1 MASLP
6 PADVRGFPAP
16 HDALAATRGH
26 AAGTRYELAV
36 AQGASARLATGWL
49 ALGIAALVGSG
60 LFSLLLVLA
69 RTPGLKDLFPV
80 ANFFQVALVAHVDL
94 SVLVWFLAFAGV
106 LWSLAG
112 DARAIGLGR
121 AALALCA
128 AGTAAIIVAPL
139 AGNAVPVLANYIPVI
154 DNAVFLGGLGALGAG
169 VALAIVRTFLA
180 TRTSSAAP
188 GGDDALRWGIV
199 GSAIATAMA
208 LAAFGW
214 SWTEVSPHLERK
226 AYFELLFWGGGHVLQ
241 FTWTLLMLVAW
252 LWLAGALGLR
262 PALSPRVTLV
272 VLTIALASVFV
283 TPAIY
288 LAHPVASVEHHKLQT
303 WLMRFGGGLA
313 IPPILL
319 AILFSMRRLPALDAE
334 SRPLFGALA
343 ASMALFAAGGLIG
356 FAISG
361 PNVKIPAHYHGCIVG
376 VTLAFMGLAYHL
388 LPRLGYSAPR
398 SRLAAWQPWL
408 YGGGQLAHIV
418 GLVWSGGY
426 GVERK
431 VAGAAQ
437 VLRTPQEVA
446 GMALMGL
453 GGLVAILGGLA
464 FVVVVIGAFRR
475 GRPAAR

>member
-16 HDALAATRGH
+16 RGALAATRSP
-26 AAGTRYELAV
+26 AAGTRYELPV
-36 AQGASARLATGWL
+36 AQGASARLAAGWL
-49 ALGIAALVGSG
+49 ALGVAALVGSG

-112 DARAIGLGR
+112 DSRAIGLGR

-128 AGTAAIIVAPL
+128 AGTAAITVAPL

-169 VALAIVRTFLA
+169 VALAIARTFLA
-180 TRTSSAAP
+180 TRTSSSAP
-188 GGDDALRWGIV
+188 GGADALRWGIV

-214 SWTEVSPHLERK
+214 SWMEVSPHLERK

-262 PALSPRVTLV
+262 PALSPRVTLIV
-272 VLTIALASVFV
+272 FTIALASVFV

-319 AILFSMRRLPALDAE
+319 ALLFSMRRLPALDAE

-343 ASMALFAAGGLIG
+343 ASIGALRGRR
-356 FAISG
+356 
-361 PNVKIPAHYHGCIVG
+361 AHR
-376 VTLAFMGLAYHL
+376 LRDQRPEREDPRA
-388 LPRLGYSAPR
+388 LPRLHRGRDARLHGARLPPPAAAGLQRAALAPG
-398 SRLAAWQPWL
+398 RLAA
-408 YGGGQLAHIV
+408 
-418 GLVWSGGY
+418 
-426 GVERK
+426 
-431 VAGAAQ
+431 VA
-437 VLRTPQEVA
+437 LR
-446 GMALMGL
+446 
-453 GGLVAILGGLA
+453 
-464 FVVVVIGAFRR
+464 R
-475 GRPAAR
+475 RPARAHRGPRVVRAATAWSARWRARPRSCARRRKWRAWPSWGWAGWLRSWAASPSWSW

>member
-6 PADVRGFPAP
+6 SAHLPAAVRRLAPA
-16 HDALAATRGH
+16 TVYG
-26 AAGTRYELAV
+26 LAV
-36 AQGASARLATGWL
+36 SRDASARLATAWL
-49 ALGIAALVGSG
+49 ALGVAALVGSG
-60 LFSLLLVLA
+60 VFSLLLVLA
-69 RTPGLKDLFPV
+69 RTPGLKEVFPV

-94 SVLVWFLAFAGV
+94 SVLVWFLSFAGV
-106 LWSLAG
+106 LWSLACDG
-112 DARAIGLGR
+112 RAIAAGWT
-121 AALALCA
+121 ALALCA
-128 AGTAAIIVAPL
+128 AGTIALCVAPI
-139 AGNAVPVLANYIPVI
+139 AGHAVPVLANYIPVI
-154 DNAVFLGGLGALGAG
+154 DNSVFLGGLLVFGAG
-169 VALAIVRTFLA
+169 VALAVARTIWA
-180 TRTSSAAP
+180 ARTSGALLDGES
-188 GGDDALRWGIV
+188 ALRWGIV
-199 GSAIATAMA
+199 GSALATAMA
-208 LAAFGW
+208 LAAFAW
-214 SWTEVSPHLERK
+214 SWMEISPHLERK

-241 FTWTLLMLVAW
+241 FTWTLLMLAGW
-252 LWLAGALGLR
+252 LWLASALGLR
-262 PALSPRVTLV
+262 VALSPRVTLLV
-272 VLTIALASVFV
+272 FTIALASVFV

-313 IPPILL
+313 IPPVLL
-319 AILFSMRRLPALDAE
+319 AILWSMRGLGSLDARK
-334 SRPLFGALA
+334 RPIFGALA
-343 ASMALFAAGGLIG
+343 ASIALFAAGGLIG

-388 LPRLGYSAPR
+388 LPQLGFAAPR

-453 GGLVAILGGLA
+453 GGLVAIVGGLA
-464 FVVVVIGAFRR
+464 FVIVVIGALRR
-475 GRPAAR
+475 GAAVQSR

>member
-6 PADVRGFPAP
+6 SARLPAAAPTLAPSSPAYG
-16 HDALAATRGH
+16 LT
-26 AAGTRYELAV
+26 V
-36 AQGASARLATGWL
+36 ARDASARLATGWL
-49 ALGIAALVGSG
+49 ALGVAALVGSG
-60 LFSLLLVLA
+60 IFSLLLVLA
-69 RTPGLKDLFPV
+69 RTPGLKEVFPV

-94 SVLVWFLAFAGV
+94 SVLVWFVSFAGV
-106 LWSLAG
+106 LWSLACDG
-112 DARAIGLGR
+112 RAIGLGWT
-121 AALALCA
+121 ALALCG
-128 AGTAAIIVAPL
+128 AGTVALCVAPL
-139 AGNAVPVLANYIPVI
+139 APHAVPVLANYIPVI
-154 DNAVFLGGLGALGAG
+154 DNAVFLGGLLAIGAG
-169 VALAIVRTFLA
+169 VALAVVRTFW
-180 TRTSSAAP
+180 SARLSTA
-188 GGDDALRWGIV
+188 ALDGEAAIRWGAL
-199 GSAIATAMA
+199 GSAVATAVA
-208 LAAFGW
+208 LAAFFW
-214 SWTEVSPHLERK
+214 SWQEVSPHLERK

-241 FTWTLLMLVAW
+241 FTWTLLMLAGW
-252 LWLAGALGLR
+252 LWLASALKL
-262 PALSPRVTLV
+262 PVALSPRVTLLV
-272 VLTIALASVFV
+272 FTIALASVFV

-288 LAHPVASVEHHKLQT
+288 VAHPVASVEHHKLQT

-319 AILFSMRRLPALDAE
+319 ALLWSMRRLPALDAQ

-343 ASMALFAAGGLIG
+343 ASIGLFAAGGLIG

-388 LPRLGYSAPR
+388 LPQLGFAAPR

-453 GGLVAILGGLA
+453 GGLVAIAGGLA
-464 FVVVVIGAFRR
+464 FVVVVVGALRR
-475 GRPAAR
+475 RCGEASR

>member
-6 PADVRGFPAP
+6 PVDVRGFPAP
-16 HDALAATRGH
+16 QETPVLARHA
-26 AAGTRYELAV
+26 AAGTRYELPV
-36 AQGASARLATGWL
+36 ARDASARLAAGWL

-60 LFSLLLVLA
+60 IFSLLLVLA

-112 DARAIGLGR
+112 DTRALGLGK

-128 AGTAAIIVAPL
+128 AGTAALMVAPL
-139 AGNAVPVLANYIPVI
+139 AGNAIPVLANYIPVI
-154 DNAVFLGGLGALGAG
+154 DNAVFLGGLLALAAG

-180 TRTSSAAP
+180 TRASGTP
-188 GGDDALRWGIV
+188 LDGGDALRWGIV
-199 GSAIATAMA
+199 GSAVATAMA

-214 SWTEVSPHLERK
+214 SWMEVSPLLERK

-262 PALSPRVTLV
+262 PALSARVTLV

-283 TPAIY
+283 TPVIY

-319 AILFSMRRLPALDAE
+319 ALAFSMRRLPKLDGA
-334 SRPLFGALA
+334 SRPVFGALA
-343 ASMALFAAGGLIG
+343 ASIGLFAAGGLIG

-388 LPRLGYSAPR
+388 LP
-398 SRLAAWQPWL
+398 
-408 YGGGQLAHIV
+408 
-418 GLVWSGGY
+418 
-426 GVERK
+426 
-431 VAGAAQ
+431 
-437 VLRTPQEVA
+437 
-446 GMALMGL
+446 
-453 GGLVAILGGLA
+453 
-464 FVVVVIGAFRR
+464 
-475 GRPAAR
+475 